1 MRVKAACV
9 FRPPP
14 QLPLEEGWQ
23 ARPHYKLR
31 CACVA
36 IARVRQAAWELRS
49 PPFSP
54 RALLGG
60 GSATRPHRMRGRG
73 RVAIARGRH
82 DVCHPRSTP
91 VTAGGRQRR
100 ATAQCAPSRA
110 RRDRARQTRCVP
122 LALRSRPPQPPLGEG
137 SAVRPRH
144 VRRRMRVAIARDR
157 HGACSS
163 RSLSP
168 SSHRWGKASLHGG
181 TTSATACAS
190 RSRGTG
196 KMRAARAPPPPSPPP
211 HPPLGEGS
219 AAVPHH
225 VRRRGRVTVARD
237 RREACR
243 SYSAS
248 HPCGHRWGRAVR
260 GSSTV
265 SAVQPCLLGGQAAPN
280 DVLTR
285 TAHAA
290 VTLSGAGNVCGDPQ
304 AIRRDVRAL
313 VLRALRSANARRR
326 TTSPCCG
333 SSPRQQAASEP
344 ASMPSII
351 PGRPGP
357 TSSPGRAARASG
369 PTPRARTSAVSP
381 GYANARHSR
390 VPRPM
395 RAHSVAPDVPPP
407 PRGAAPGHGPAEPG
421 RVCCAA

>member
-1 MRVKAACV
+1 MGAPLPPFFPPSTARGWQRHAAAPHARARARRDRAGQARCVPPTLHPCHRWGKAAPRDRTMCAV
-9 FRPPP
+9 ACASRSRKADTMRAARAPLSPPP
-14 QLPLEEGWQ
+14 
-23 ARPHYKLR
+23 AT
-31 CACVA
+31 
-36 IARVRQAAWELRS
+36 AW
-49 PPFSP
+49 
-54 RALLGG
+54 GG
-60 GSATRPHRMRGRG
+60 
-73 RVAIARGRH
+73 
-82 DVCHPRSTP
+82 
-91 VTAGGRQRR
+91 QRR
-100 ATAQCAPSRA
+100 ATTPRASPHA
-110 RRDRARQTRCVP
+110 RRDRARQTRCVQ
-122 LALRSRPPQPPLGEG
+122 LALSLPLQPPLGEG
-137 SAVRPRH
+137 IPARQHHECHRV
-144 VRRRMRVAIARDR
+144 RVAIARDR
-157 HGACSS
+157 QDAC
-163 RSLSP
+163 RSP
-168 SSHRWGKASLHGG
+168 SAS
-181 TTSATACAS
+181 AF
-190 RSRGTG
+190 
-196 KMRAARAPPPPSPPP
+196 PPPP